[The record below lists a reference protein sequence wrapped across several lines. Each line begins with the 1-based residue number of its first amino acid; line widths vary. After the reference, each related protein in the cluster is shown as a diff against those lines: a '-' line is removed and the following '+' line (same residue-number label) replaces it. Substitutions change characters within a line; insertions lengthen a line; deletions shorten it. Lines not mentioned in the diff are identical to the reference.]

1 MCLSTCANQLHNSSK
16 NKGYIVYFLNYST
29 QVIYMLRTLVALCMM
44 LCGVAYAQMPA
55 AGYQIKNEAFAQFVN
70 ETGETYLLK
79 SQPVIVQVLPVLAAT
94 LTPAN
99 DIVASPSQ
107 VVFWP
112 HILTNT
118 GNADDGYRFSLTDVG
133 GDSGILIKPQLIH
146 DVNKNG
152 AFDAG
157 DVIIDPE
164 AHLEQIAV
172 GQSMSLLVRAQL
184 PATLLP
190 GSQFSVSLK
199 VFGSQGVPVLQQ
211 TDNVYTNAPQFVLSK
226 NVNKTQINL
235 NNPSNTLLYSLE
247 FSNTGNAVALGT
259 TVSIDGVNQQ
269 KVVFDDPL
277 PVGVTFKDIY
287 LRKGGGE
294 LLYHLKGE
302 SQQVYHRYNS
312 GTLPSLTQIDRIA
325 VAYSSFDVKQE
336 GQIDV
341 EVEVT
346 TQQLSNLN
354 NQFVSYYKYGNEEKQ
369 AFSNVVT
376 TLLQKNSFSLLID
389 NSRVA
394 KLNDV
399 VALPHVLQNNG
410 SFAESYTLSVTQLT
424 NDNSDLLNVII
435 VQDINNNERYDVGI
449 DQQITELRL
458 DANKS
463 AKLLLVGTVPSDL
476 ANQDKIKLTLTAQSK
491 NTNQQQSVNDELIIN
506 SSLGSGLDM
515 SLTDALTDANSQQN
529 PPSVVAN
536 QPVIWKHI
544 LKNTGSLADSYDILV
559 SNLADDNKDIANL
572 QVFIDSN
579 NNGVYDKDVDTEVSS
594 AIPLNPQQQVTLF
607 VIGTTPADAKLND
620 KINIALQ
627 TKGVRSGLIKNT
639 IDTVSVASAS
649 LSSKNN
655 DYTIDKQKVLVKAV
669 DSDGIYLE
677 AGVAQCNTRANVA
690 DKVLLRVRSF
700 ALEDSATI
708 IDEEFVI
715 AEEASD
721 KTDSSLFRLSNPLKT
736 QSRRDQKTRQLINV
750 TKENQILEVLTTDK
764 VEVTIIHCLE
774 DDGKT
779 IKKDSQNQEMKVYK
793 DFVTKE
799 EVKTNIQIFE
809 LASLESKNA
818 SYATLRRKILANQKL
833 FLETQTE
840 QCNTRIGVAD
850 KLLLRVRSLI
860 KDNQGKD
867 SSIFDEEFV
876 VAIETGNDTGLFR
889 LEKPLPTRSRLENTP
904 IKQNEILET
913 IAHDTVRAT
922 IMHCLDDDGK
932 TIKKD
937 EQGLEMKVYKDPIN
951 QVGEVST
958 ELLVDPFGVVFD
970 SKTGKLLNGATVKL
984 IRVENGKEAPFKLFD
999 DNGKECEVDTEASPS
1014 CKKTIIT
1021 GTLDINGDGV
1031 VDAGDD
1037 GMFRFPFVPATNAIS
1052 SFYRLVIT
1060 APDGYTYP
1068 SVVSPTALLNNPATK
1083 NRVIHSTGDFTTG
1096 DDDGSYGGRFNV
1108 LPTDGPVELD
1118 IPMDPPAIDKAS
1130 LFIKKESNRK
1140 NAELGEFVDYTVVVR
1155 NVSVN
1160 KTVATQVVVKDTLPK
1175 GFSYVQDSGRVNKV
1189 LQNPQ
1194 GGIGPVLS
1202 FTVGDIAADAE
1213 VKLTY
1218 RAHIGTGALHGDG
1231 INRVIATDSIGASS
1245 QEAVAAVKVTA
1256 GVFSQEAFVIGK
1268 VYTDCNRDGVQGLE
1282 EIGVPN
1288 VRLIL
1293 EDGTYVVTDVEGKF
1307 NFYGLRPTTHVLK
1320 LDRTS
1325 LPEDVELIEQN
1336 VRNAGDPSSRF
1347 VDLKSGEIHR
1357 ADFAITTDNATCSGP
1372 AMAEIYARRNQG
1384 DKAIG
1389 ELERELK
1396 ADLTFERNNPS
1407 DVRSLP
1413 ANGCVNYTGNECGLH
1428 GKAKMPTLT
1437 TAVVKA
1443 DQNSQEDDINRIE
1456 LAKDNRSLE
1465 SYLDNTS
1472 SNQLDILNLVD
1483 GQVLP
1488 YSQTRIL
1495 FKGVLGARF
1504 ELSVNEQ
1511 VLDEKSMG
1519 IRMAVTEQR
1528 LEAREYIGINLKA
1541 GQNRIVLKQFDGLG
1555 NVRGTRSL
1563 VVTAPA
1569 NLAKLLVTTDQKVVE
1584 ANGSNEVLVSVKL
1597 QDEAGV
1603 PITTR
1608 TSITL
1613 ESNAGRFRAKD
1624 LDPKTQGIQLFVEGG
1639 EFSVKLVAPTQ
1650 AGESTIRVSSGV
1662 LKTEQNIR
1670 FVPELRP
1677 MVAAGIVEGMVTFKN
1692 FDSAKVQPAY
1702 ANDGFEAELQ
1712 NLSSSNDGK
1721 LNVGG
1726 RAAMFLKG
1734 KVKGEYLLT
1743 LAYDSN
1749 KEKDQRLFRDIRP
1762 DDYYPVYGDS
1772 AVRGFDAQ
1780 STSKLYVRL
1789 DKGRSYIMFGD
1800 YTTRIEGTEALSL
1813 GQYNRSLTGIRGHYA
1828 TDTFKA
1834 TTFVAQTNAKQR
1846 VFEIP
1851 AQGISGPYVLPS
1863 LDGLKVNSEKVEIIK
1878 RDRNNLGLII
1888 NTEAKTRFTDYEF
1901 EALTSSIYFKSPV
1914 PSLDANLNPYA
1925 IRVTVEV
1932 EEVAGEDYVVGG
1944 VQVEQQLGKKITVGA
1959 AAVQEDVPNDNYQL
1973 ASANLTLQLT
1983 EATKLIAEVA
1993 QSDRETKALGQA
2005 SRAELLHSTPR
2016 INARVYYGESDT
2028 AFENPAAPLTSG
2040 RAESG
2045 IKATINMDSWGNL
2058 LTEAIRTE
2066 NVTTGGVRHGVKVT
2080 ISRSFAQHFT
2090 AELGGRFYDETA
2102 LPANNTNLGVTPYEG
2117 VTVHSK
2123 LNIQIPQ
2130 LDGASVYGEYEQD
2143 IENSD
2148 RKVISI
2154 GGDYQINSQSKLY
2167 AKHELSSS
2175 VNGGFGLND
2184 QQQRNNTVIGVES
2197 NYMKDGRVFSEY
2209 RVRDAINAEDV
2220 EAAIGLRNSWYL
2232 TEGLRLNTNFEEV
2245 RTLDGDS
2252 NSDAIA
2258 ASLGVEYLAN
2268 PLWKATGKI
2277 DLRWADSADSILNTL
2292 GFAYKISRDW
2302 TLLTKNMLSL
2312 TDNHGVN
2319 VGNRVQNRF
2328 QLGAAYRQVDINRW
2342 DMLTKVEYKL
2352 DDNKATLNAHSKTD
2366 SYIFSNHINY
2376 HPTRRW
2382 TFASQ
2387 LAAKWYTDNSSN
2399 LDSEAT
2405 TYLIGGRIIHDISE
2419 RWETSIQAGWLSG
2432 DLGGQRTVLG
2442 AEAGYL
2448 VTTNLWLSLGY
2459 NWLSYDDAD
2468 LVGTDFTVDGAYM
2481 RLRFKFDED
2490 LFGGNKPSTNKALE
2504 PKNVGL

>member
-1 MCLSTCANQLHNSSK
+1 MCLSTCANQLNNSSK

-29 QVIYMLRTLVALCMM
+29 QVIYMLRALVALCMM
-44 LCGVAYAQMPA
+44 LCGMAYAQMPA

-79 SQPVIVQVLPVLAAT
+79 SRPVIVQVLPVLAAT

-107 VVFWP
+107 IVFWP

-118 GNADDGYRFSLTDVG
+118 GNADDSYRFGLTDVG
-133 GDSGILIKPQLIH
+133 GDSGILISPQLIH

-157 DVIIDPE
+157 DVIIDPA

-190 GSQFSVSLK
+190 DSQFSVSLK

-287 LRKGGGE
+287 PRKGGGE

-376 TLLQKNSFSLLID
+376 TLLQKNAFSLLID

-410 SFAESYTLSVTQLT
+410 SFAESYTLSLTQLT
-424 NDNSDLLNVII
+424 NDNSDLLNVIV

-449 DQQITELRL
+449 DQQITELSL

-463 AKLLLVGTVPSDL
+463 AKLLLVGTVPNDL

-491 NTNQQQSVNDELIIN
+491 NTNQQQSVNDELIIS
-506 SSLGSGLDM
+506 SSLGFDL
-515 SLTDALTDANSQQN
+515 SLTAANDLVVL
-529 PPSVVAN
+529 PS
-536 QPVIWKHI
+536 QPVLWRHE

-559 SNLADDNKDIANL
+559 SNLTGDNKDIANL

-579 NNGVYDKDVDTEVSS
+579 NNGVYDAGVDSLVNS
-594 AIPLNPQQQVTLF
+594 AISLNPQQQVTLF

-620 KINIALQ
+620 KININLQ
-627 TKGVRSGLIKNT
+627 AKSTRSSLTKNT
-639 IDTVSVASAS
+639 VDKLSVVVAT
-649 LSSKNN
+649 LGSKNN
-655 DYTIDKQKVLVKAV
+655 DYTIDKQKVLVTATKP
-669 DSDGIYLE
+669 DEGFIYLE

-700 ALEDSATI
+700 ALEDSATML
-708 IDEEFVI
+708 DEEFVV

-721 KTDSSLFRLSNPLKT
+721 KTNSSLFRLSNPLKT
-736 QSRRDQKTRQLINV
+736 KSRRDPKTRQLINV

-799 EVKTNIQIFE
+799 EVKTSVLIFE
-809 LASLESKNA
+809 PADLKSKNA
-818 SYATLRRKILANQKL
+818 NYSVLRSKILANQKL
-833 FLETQTE
+833 FLETETE
-840 QCNTRIGVAD
+840 QCNTQIGVAD
-850 KLLLRVRSLI
+850 KLLLRVRAFGRDS
-860 KDNQGKD
+860 QGNYD
-867 SSIFDEEFV
+867 SAYLDEEFV
-876 VAIETGNDTGLFR
+876 VAIETGKDTGLFR

-913 IAHDTVRAT
+913 IAHDKVTAT
-922 IMHCLDDDGK
+922 IIHCLENDGK

-951 QVGEVST
+951 QVGEVSR

-984 IRVENGKEAPFKLFD
+984 IRVENGKEVPFKLFD
-999 DNGKECEVDTEASPS
+999 DNFKECEVDTEASS
-1014 CKKTIIT
+1014 ACKKTIIT

-1160 KTVATQVVVKDTLPK
+1160 KTVATKVVVKDTLPK
-1175 GFSYVQDSGRVNKV
+1175 GFSYVQDSGRVDKV

-1293 EDGTYVVTDVEGKF
+1293 EDGTYVITDVEGKF

-1320 LDRTS
+1320 VDRTT
-1325 LPEDVELIEQN
+1325 LPEDIELIEQN
-1336 VRNAGDPSSRF
+1336 VR
-1347 VDLKSGEIHR
+1347 H
-1357 ADFAITTDNATCSGP
+1357 
-1372 AMAEIYARRNQG
+1372 
-1384 DKAIG
+1384 
-1389 ELERELK
+1389 
-1396 ADLTFERNNPS
+1396 
-1407 DVRSLP
+1407 
-1413 ANGCVNYTGNECGLH
+1413 
-1428 GKAKMPTLT
+1428 
-1437 TAVVKA
+1437 VK
-1443 DQNSQEDDINRIE
+1443 
-1456 LAKDNRSLE
+1456 
-1465 SYLDNTS
+1465 
-1472 SNQLDILNLVD
+1472 
-1483 GQVLP
+1483 P
-1488 YSQTRIL
+1488 
-1495 FKGVLGARF
+1495 
-1504 ELSVNEQ
+1504 
-1511 VLDEKSMG
+1511 
-1519 IRMAVTEQR
+1519 
-1528 LEAREYIGINLKA
+1528 
-1541 GQNRIVLKQFDGLG
+1541 
-1555 NVRGTRSL
+1555 
-1563 VVTAPA
+1563 
-1569 NLAKLLVTTDQKVVE
+1569 
-1584 ANGSNEVLVSVKL
+1584 
-1597 QDEAGV
+1597 
-1603 PITTR
+1603 
-1608 TSITL
+1608 
-1613 ESNAGRFRAKD
+1613 
-1624 LDPKTQGIQLFVEGG
+1624 
-1639 EFSVKLVAPTQ
+1639 
-1650 AGESTIRVSSGV
+1650 
-1662 LKTEQNIR
+1662 
-1670 FVPELRP
+1670 
-1677 MVAAGIVEGMVTFKN
+1677 
-1692 FDSAKVQPAY
+1692 
-1702 ANDGFEAELQ
+1702 
-1712 NLSSSNDGK
+1712 
-1721 LNVGG
+1721 
-1726 RAAMFLKG
+1726 
-1734 KVKGEYLLT
+1734 
-1743 LAYDSN
+1743 
-1749 KEKDQRLFRDIRP
+1749 
-1762 DDYYPVYGDS
+1762 
-1772 AVRGFDAQ
+1772 
-1780 STSKLYVRL
+1780 
-1789 DKGRSYIMFGD
+1789 
-1800 YTTRIEGTEALSL
+1800 
-1813 GQYNRSLTGIRGHYA
+1813 
-1828 TDTFKA
+1828 
-1834 TTFVAQTNAKQR
+1834 
-1846 VFEIP
+1846 
-1851 AQGISGPYVLPS
+1851 
-1863 LDGLKVNSEKVEIIK
+1863 
-1878 RDRNNLGLII
+1878 
-1888 NTEAKTRFTDYEF
+1888 
-1901 EALTSSIYFKSPV
+1901 
-1914 PSLDANLNPYA
+1914 
-1925 IRVTVEV
+1925 
-1932 EEVAGEDYVVGG
+1932 
-1944 VQVEQQLGKKITVGA
+1944 
-1959 AAVQEDVPNDNYQL
+1959 
-1973 ASANLTLQLT
+1973 
-1983 EATKLIAEVA
+1983 
-1993 QSDRETKALGQA
+1993 
-2005 SRAELLHSTPR
+2005 
-2016 INARVYYGESDT
+2016 
-2028 AFENPAAPLTSG
+2028 
-2040 RAESG
+2040 
-2045 IKATINMDSWGNL
+2045 
-2058 LTEAIRTE
+2058 
-2066 NVTTGGVRHGVKVT
+2066 
-2080 ISRSFAQHFT
+2080 
-2090 AELGGRFYDETA
+2090 
-2102 LPANNTNLGVTPYEG
+2102 
-2117 VTVHSK
+2117 
-2123 LNIQIPQ
+2123 
-2130 LDGASVYGEYEQD
+2130 
-2143 IENSD
+2143 
-2148 RKVISI
+2148 
-2154 GGDYQINSQSKLY
+2154 
-2167 AKHELSSS
+2167 
-2175 VNGGFGLND
+2175 
-2184 QQQRNNTVIGVES
+2184 
-2197 NYMKDGRVFSEY
+2197 
-2209 RVRDAINAEDV
+2209 
-2220 EAAIGLRNSWYL
+2220 
-2232 TEGLRLNTNFEEV
+2232 
-2245 RTLDGDS
+2245 
-2252 NSDAIA
+2252 
-2258 ASLGVEYLAN
+2258 
-2268 PLWKATGKI
+2268 
-2277 DLRWADSADSILNTL
+2277 
-2292 GFAYKISRDW
+2292 
-2302 TLLTKNMLSL
+2302 
-2312 TDNHGVN
+2312 
-2319 VGNRVQNRF
+2319 
-2328 QLGAAYRQVDINRW
+2328 
-2342 DMLTKVEYKL
+2342 
-2352 DDNKATLNAHSKTD
+2352 
-2366 SYIFSNHINY
+2366 
-2376 HPTRRW
+2376 
-2382 TFASQ
+2382 
-2387 LAAKWYTDNSSN
+2387 
-2399 LDSEAT
+2399 
-2405 TYLIGGRIIHDISE
+2405 
-2419 RWETSIQAGWLSG
+2419 
-2432 DLGGQRTVLG
+2432 
-2442 AEAGYL
+2442 
-2448 VTTNLWLSLGY
+2448 
-2459 NWLSYDDAD
+2459 
-2468 LVGTDFTVDGAYM
+2468 
-2481 RLRFKFDED
+2481 
-2490 LFGGNKPSTNKALE
+2490 
-2504 PKNVGL
+2504 